1 MAETPTTSTQSN
13 TAQLGCGTLILI
25 AIIVVIFSGRGEI
38 NNLQNEIRELR
49 NQVTRL
55 EKKVDALSVRL
66 TVERDQQRV
75 L

>member
-1 MAETPTTSTQSN
+1 MTETQPALNQSN

-38 NNLQNEIRELR
+38 NHLQNEIRELR

-55 EKKVDALSVRL
+55 EGKVDALNTRL
-66 TVERDQQRV
+66 TIEREE
-75 L
+75 